1 MSEPNPLTIG
11 EFVYS
16 PDDRISI
23 LVVEE
28 DNEWNLIIKDVNPD
42 DTGVYEC
49 AVSSRKKY
57 KRLVMLRIIGRYL
70 CCFCKS
76 YTMGVNSGAGSIH
89 PS

>member
-28 DNEWNLIIKDVNPD
+28 NNEWNLIIKDVNPD
-42 DTGVYEC
+42 V
-49 AVSSRKKY
+49 
-57 KRLVMLRIIGRYL
+57 
-70 CCFCKS
+70 
-76 YTMGVNSGAGSIH
+76 
-89 PS
+89 